1 MTTGELA
8 GQSALITGGATG
20 IGLESARLLARAGAS
35 VTISDGDADAGRRA
49 VADLGGDVRFV
60 RTDMTDLGEVDQ
72 LARNVNVDILVNAAS
87 TFHAAM
93 TADEDVERFE
103 RTFAANVTG
112 TYFLVADIAPTMIRR
127 RGGGA
132 IVTITSTAHGA
143 AGASTY
149 AASSAALESL
159 SRSWAHEFG
168 AHGIRVNS
176 VAATSP
182 DAASGD
188 RAWWQTSSGDGI
200 RQIVLDQV
208 ATPIALRRR
217 AHPREIA
224 EAVYFLASPK
234 ASFITGSTLHVDG
247 GSLR

>member
-1 MTTGELA
+1 MTIGELA

-20 IGLESARLLARAGAS
+20 IGLESARLLARAGAA

-49 VADLGGDVRFV
+49 VTDLDGDVHFI

-72 LARNVNVDILVNAAS
+72 LARHVNVDILVNAAS

-112 TYFLVADIAPTMIRR
+112 TYFLVADVAPTMIRR

-132 IVTITSTAHGA
+132 IVTITSTAARGA

-176 VAATSP
+176 VAATAP
-182 DAASGD
+182 DAARD

-200 RQIVLDQV
+200 SQIVLDQA

>member
-1 MTTGELA
+1 MTMGELA

-20 IGLESARLLARAGAS
+20 IGLESARPLARAGAS
-35 VTISDGDADAGRRA
+35 VTISDADAGRRA
-49 VADLGGDVRFV
+49 VTEVDGDVRFI
-60 RTDMTDLGEVDQ
+60 RTDMTDLGEVDH

-87 TFHAAM
+87 TSHAAM

-103 RTFAANVTG
+103 LTFAANVTG
-112 TYFLVADIAPTMIRR
+112 TYFLVADIVPTMIR

-132 IVTITSTAHGA
+132 IVTITSTAARGA

-149 AASSAALESL
+149 AASSAALQSL

-176 VAATSP
+176 VAATAP
-182 DAASGD
+182 EAIAGD

-200 RQIVLDQV
+200 SQVVLDQA